1 VATPSD
7 VTKVRV
13 KLNEARMSLTK
24 AENGLALS
32 KMALYQLC
40 GLDLRGDYRVTEDNT
55 ARMFQPEVSLDMQ
68 QVWDNRTE
76 IKLLELGDRL
86 ARTNVRIAT
95 SGLLPN
101 VAVSSSYLVSNPN
114 ILNGYQNKFGG
125 MFTAGVVVNIPIC
138 HVNDIYAVKAAR
150 HRRNQVQ
157 YELEEAK
164 GMIELQVNKLNYELE
179 VANRKLAQAQS
190 NLENAEENLRLADES
205 FEAGVISSS
214 DLMAAQTAWLS
225 AKSEVVDAEIET
237 RMDYLYLQQALGR

>member
-1 VATPSD
+1 
-7 VTKVRV
+7 
-13 KLNEARMSLTK
+13 M
-24 AENGLALS
+24 
-32 KMALYQLC
+32 
-40 GLDLRGDYRVTEDNT
+40 
-55 ARMFQPEVSLDMQ
+55 
-68 QVWDNRTE
+68 
-76 IKLLELGDRL
+76 
-86 ARTNVRIAT
+86 
-95 SGLLPN
+95 
-101 VAVSSSYLVSNPN
+101 
-114 ILNGYQNKFGG
+114 
-125 MFTAGVVVNIPIC
+125 
-138 HVNDIYAVKAAR
+138 KAAR